1 MKNVEIADLHIHS
14 RYSRATSRDGNP
26 EMLAYQAARKGIRY
40 VGTGDFTHPAW
51 REELKEKLE
60 PAEEGLYRLKKEYE
74 IEDPAV
80 SGRCEP
86 RFVVS
91 GEISSIYKKDGKT
104 RKVHSLILLP
114 GLREADELS
123 RRLEAIGN
131 IHSDG
136 RPILGLPC
144 RDLLEITLESCPEA
158 VFIPAHIWTPH
169 FSLFGAFS
177 GFDTM
182 EECFEDLTPYI
193 HAVETGL
200 SSDPPMNW
208 TLSALDGLQLISN
221 SDAHSPGKLGR
232 EANLLEIDGT
242 YTGLSRAVQT
252 GQGLKGTLE
261 FFPEEGKYHFDGH
274 RKCQVVLSPG
284 EAEAAGNIC
293 PVCGKKLTMGVS
305 HRILQLSDR
314 KEGFI
319 REGAKPFESLAPLPE
334 VIGASTGH
342 AASGKRVQAE
352 YEKLLAHL
360 GAEFSIL
367 REIPLEDIRKEAGE
381 RVAEGI
387 RRLRAG
393 EVIREPGFDGA
404 YGKIRLFTEEELEN
418 TEGQMSFSFASPA
431 PVGKR
436 GREEKRK
443 EEQPE
448 SEKKGRE
455 QKIPEGGLNPE
466 QERAVRSESRRLAV
480 IAGPGTGKTKT
491 LVSRILYLIREK
503 QIKPREITAVTFT
516 RKAAA
521 ELEERLEKALGG
533 KRHLRGMQIGTFH
546 STALKAL
553 QDAGIEIRLAEN
565 LECREL
571 ARETRAAFHLACSV
585 SKLLGEI
592 SRIKSG
598 KESSLIPEEVY
609 DYYQKLLEERGLL
622 DFDDLLLAA
631 AEYFEGADSGRRHFS
646 YLMVDEF
653 QDINPVQYRLTE
665 AWNRGGKSLFVIGD
679 PDQSIY
685 GFRGSRAACFQDLL
699 EDYPETEVIRLRVNY
714 RSTPEI
720 LGAAAAVIRNNPG
733 GERELEAFLPSGCPV
748 RMVQGTGELSE
759 AIFAAREINRQ
770 VGGVDMLEA
779 QEQAADQEKKRVR
792 GFGEIAVLCRTHRQM
807 DLLEK
812 TLSREGIPYV
822 AAGQGSFLEDPMVR
836 GTCAFFRYLFLG
848 EKTDREKAA
857 ELLLKQEESRMTEVL
872 FEKLEETFRPLMQKG
887 RPSMVL
893 DLWMEEQQLQEN
905 TAMQQLRS
913 AAMLCGKMEEFL
925 QNLSS
930 GEEGDLLRCGGKTYQ
945 ADAVH
950 LMTLHASK
958 GLEFPV
964 VILHGVSRGQLPLET
979 EKEPADTEEE
989 RRLFYVGMTRAKEE
1003 LILTGAGEVS
1013 RFWEEVPEEYS
1024 KKEKTEGRRKREQPR
1039 QLSVFDFLSQG
1050 E

>member
-40 VGTGDFTHPAW
+40 LGTGDFTHPAW

-60 PAEEGLYRLKKEYE
+60 PAEPGLYRLKKEYR
-74 IEDPAV
+74 I
-80 SGRCEP
+80 SGTEVPGQQEP

-91 GEISSIYKKDGKT
+91 GEISSIYKKNGKT

-114 GLREADELS
+114 GLAEAEELS
-123 RRLEAIGN
+123 KRLEAIGN

-144 RDLLEITLESCPEA
+144 RDLLEITLETCPEA
-158 VFIPAHIWTPH
+158 MFIPAHIWTPH

-182 EECFEDLTPYI
+182 EECFEELTPYI

-232 EANLLEIDGT
+232 EANLLEIDCS
-242 YTGLSRAVQT
+242 YEGLYNAVQK
-252 GQGLKGTLE
+252 GEGLAGTIE

-274 RKCQVVLSPG
+274 RKCHLVLSPA

-314 KEGFI
+314 KEGYV
-319 REGAKPFESLAPLPE
+319 RENARPFQSLAPLPE

-352 YEKLLAHL
+352 SEKLLAHL
-360 GAEFSIL
+360 GTEFSIL

-393 EVIREPGFDGA
+393 AVIREPGYDGQ

-418 TEGQMSFSFASPA
+418 TEGQLSFSFASPA
-431 PVGKR
+431 AIAGREGAAGRKKEQPKAEEK
-436 GREEKRK
+436 GREEKTR
-443 EEQPE
+443 EE
-448 SEKKGRE
+448 S
-455 QKIPEGGLNPE
+455 LNPE
-466 QERAVRSESRRLAV
+466 QEKAVRSESRRLAV

-503 QIKPREITAVTFT
+503 QVKPREITAVTFT

-533 KRHLRGMQIGTFH
+533 KRHLKGMQIGTFH
-546 STALKAL
+546 SVAIKAL
-553 QDAGIEIRLAEN
+553 RDAGIETRLAEN

-571 ARETRAAFHLACSV
+571 AGETRAAFHLSCSGGR
-585 SKLLGEI
+585 LLGEI

-598 KESSLIPEEVY
+598 RESALIPEEVY
-609 DYYQKLLEERGLL
+609 AYYQKLLEERGLL

-631 AEYFEGADSGRRHFS
+631 AEYFERPDSDRSHFS
-646 YLMVDEF
+646 YLLVDEF

-665 AWNRGGKSLFVIGD
+665 AWNREGKSLFVIGD

-685 GFRGSRAACFQDLL
+685 GFRGSQAACFQDLL
-699 EDYPETEVIRLRVNY
+699 RDHPEMEVIRLRTNY

-720 LGAAAAVIRNNPG
+720 LGAAAAVIRHNPG
-733 GERELEAFLPSGCPV
+733 GERELEPALPSGCPV
-748 RMVQGTGELSE
+748 DGPGKRRIVRGHFRCPGDQPPGRRRRYAGGSGAGSGPGEKAPPGIRGDRRSVQDPPADGSAGKDLEPGRNPLCGRRPGKLSGRSQGPGHLRLFPVSGSGRGDRPEDGGGTSAGTGGEPDDRNPVRRTGGNLPAPDAEGTARKDPGSVDGGT
-759 AIFAAREINRQ
+759 AASGKYSHAAAAGR
-770 VGGVDMLEA
+770 GGALR
-779 QEQAADQEKKRVR
+779 KN
-792 GFGEIAVLCRTHRQM
+792 G
-807 DLLEK
+807 
-812 TLSREGIPYV
+812 GIP
-822 AAGQGSFLEDPMVR
+822 AKS
-836 GTCAFFRYLFLG
+836 FFRG
-848 EKTDREKAA
+848 
-857 ELLLKQEESRMTEVL
+857 
-872 FEKLEETFRPLMQKG
+872 G
-887 RPSMVL
+887 R
-893 DLWMEEQQLQEN
+893 
-905 TAMQQLRS
+905 RS
-913 AAMLCGKMEEFL
+913 AALRRQNISGGRGPSDDSPRLQGPGISGGDPPRGEPWPAAAGDRKGACGYRGRAAALLCGHDPG
-925 QNLSS
+925 QR
-930 GEEGDLLRCGGKTYQ
+930 G
-945 ADAVH
+945 AD
-950 LMTLHASK
+950 
-958 GLEFPV
+958 PYR
-964 VILHGVSRGQLPLET
+964 SRGTFRVLEGS
-979 EKEPADTEEE
+979 A
-989 RRLFYVGMTRAKEE
+989 
-1003 LILTGAGEVS
+1003 
-1013 RFWEEVPEEYS
+1013 
-1024 KKEKTEGRRKREQPR
+1024 
-1039 QLSVFDFLSQG
+1039 
-1050 E
+1050 